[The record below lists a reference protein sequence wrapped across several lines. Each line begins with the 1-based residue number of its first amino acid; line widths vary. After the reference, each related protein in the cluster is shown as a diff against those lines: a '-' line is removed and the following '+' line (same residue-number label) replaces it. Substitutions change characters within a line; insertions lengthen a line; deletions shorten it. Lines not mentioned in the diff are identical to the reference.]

1 MKAGQPSRTAVRV
14 ALRRATHQLIDRP
27 LVFEDALALRVL
39 GAQWRA
45 AIEADPHRFDRGW
58 FARYLRAFLAARSR
72 FAEEH
77 LAAAFARG
85 VRQYVLLGAGYD
97 TSALRFGAAH
107 PDLRAFEVDHPATQ
121 RVKRGRLAEGGVA
134 PPPNVT
140 FVPVDFERQKLP
152 EALAA
157 AGFDAGAPACFAWLG
172 VTMYL
177 TRPAFEQTVRFIA
190 GLPAGS
196 GVTFDYS
203 VAPRLL
209 NLPRRIAY
217 ELVALRLRM
226 IGEPWI
232 LAFVPD
238 ELTRELNAMGFGRV
252 ENLSEAELNPRYFGG
267 RNDGLR
273 VAGTA
278 RIVYAE
284 VGTSP
289 KHPNPSP

>member
-1 MKAGQPSRTAVRV
+1 MKSDQPSRTAVRV

-39 GAQWRA
+39 GARWRA
-45 AIEADPHRFDRGW
+45 AIETDPHRFDRGW

-77 LAAAFARG
+77 LAAAIARG

-107 PDLRAFEVDHPATQ
+107 PELRAFEVDHPATQ
-121 RVKRGRLAEGGVA
+121 RVKRARLAEGGVGT
-134 PPPNVT
+134 PSNVAY
-140 FVPVDFERQKLP
+140 VPVDFERHKLP
-152 EALAA
+152 AALAA
-157 AGFDAGAPACFAWLG
+157 AGFDAGAPTYFAWLG

-177 TRPAFEQTVRFIA
+177 TRTAFEETLRFVA
-190 GLPAGS
+190 ARPAGS

-217 ELVALRLRM
+217 ELVALRLRL

-238 ELTRELNAMGFGRV
+238 ELTRELKAAGFGRV
-252 ENLSEAELNPRYFGG
+252 ENLSEGELNPRYFAG
-267 RNDGLR
+267 RSDGLR
-273 VAGTA
+273 VGGTA

-284 VGTSP
+284 VGARP
-289 KHPNPSP
+289 KPPNPSP